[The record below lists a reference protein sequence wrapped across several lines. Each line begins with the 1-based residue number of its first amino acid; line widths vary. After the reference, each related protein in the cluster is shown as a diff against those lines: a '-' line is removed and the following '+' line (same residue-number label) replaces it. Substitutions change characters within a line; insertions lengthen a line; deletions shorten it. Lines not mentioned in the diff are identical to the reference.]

1 MSVTTAPNDAV
12 IVAYQRTPFGRA
24 RKGTLAGERPEDLA
38 RAAVSS
44 VLATLLAV
52 NKVAVDDFYLGT
64 AVPEGAQGDNIARRV
79 AVLSGMDKLP
89 GATINRFCAS
99 SLEAMAAGARAIKA
113 NDGDVYLVGGVES
126 TSTTPPVT
134 TSPYPGMEKE
144 AERTR
149 RVLESG
155 DQWSDPRQAGEEPDL
170 YVPMGT
176 TAELVARS
184 TNTTRRDQDEWALL
198 SQQRAVK
205 AIEQSFFE
213 QEILAYERS
222 DGTVIRA
229 DDGPRPSTS
238 MDGLEALRPAFIEG
252 GTVTAGNASPLT
264 DGASA
269 AVLMSARRADELGIT
284 PLARV
289 LGTAATGLSP
299 EIMGLGPVE
308 ASKKVL
314 QRLGMTIDDID
325 LIELNEAFAAQVVP
339 VIRELAADPGR
350 VNVHGG
356 AIALG
361 HPFGATGVRLVG
373 TLMNSL
379 RSTDGTLGLA
389 TLCVGGGQGMAMVIE
404 RLSLTG
410 DPVSPTTR
418 LRMIL

>member
-1 MSVTTAPNDAV
+1 MSVTTVPNDAV

-38 RAAVSS
+38 KAAVSS

-149 RVLESG
+149 RVLELG
-155 DQWSDPRQAGEEPDL
+155 DQWSDPRQAGEKPDL
-170 YVPMGT
+170 YVPMGA

-404 RLSLTG
+404 RLS
-410 DPVSPTTR
+410 
-418 LRMIL
+418 

>member
-44 VLATLLAV
+44 VIATLPAV

-79 AVLSGMDKLP
+79 AVLSGMDELP

-238 MDGLEALRPAFIEG
+238 MEGLEALRPAFIEG

-373 TLMNSL
+373 TLVNSL

-404 RLSLTG
+404 RLS
-410 DPVSPTTR
+410 
-418 LRMIL
+418 

>member
-1 MSVTTAPNDAV
+1 MSVTTVPNDAV

-38 RAAVSS
+38 KAAVSS

-79 AVLSGMDKLP
+79 AVLSGMDELP

-238 MDGLEALRPAFIEG
+238 MEGLEALRPAFIEG

-404 RLSLTG
+404 RLS
-410 DPVSPTTR
+410 
-418 LRMIL
+418 

>member
-1 MSVTTAPNDAV
+1 MSVTTIPNDAV

-38 RAAVSS
+38 KAAVSS
-44 VLATLLAV
+44 VLATLPAV

-149 RVLESG
+149 RVLELG
-155 DQWSDPRQAGEEPDL
+155 DQWSDPRQAGEKPDL
-170 YVPMGT
+170 YVPMGA

-339 VIRELAADPGR
+339 VIRELTADPGR

-404 RLSLTG
+404 RLS
-410 DPVSPTTR
+410 
-418 LRMIL
+418 